1 MGAKKKRKKKRE
13 KCTEILFEEIKA
25 KNFSNMGRETDI
37 QVQEA
42 WRAPNKVNLRRFSI
56 KHIIVKLSKAKDKIL
71 KEQEQNN

>member
-1 MGAKKKRKKKRE
+1 
-13 KCTEILFEEIKA
+13 
-25 KNFSNMGRETDI
+25 MGRETDI